1 MLVEL
6 FLLSS
11 LLTEELPV
19 HVEKHP
25 PTTQFVAFDP
35 RQPPADVEK
44 LQHGEDAL
52 TQMLFNCTV
61 KLKYNT
67 IDEQQRGDGKWH
79 VMAKLDDVTVIL
91 ELTNKIYLPEHAND
105 KLRAHELGHAR
116 INGMIYQDAETAARS
131 AAANA
136 LKRRWEAD
144 GADPDAAG
152 KAATDKAVNAICNRY
167 LKSTADKAFRIG
179 EIYDDLTKHGTNAK
193 QEDDAIREAT
203 QKYAEEKR

>member
-1 MLVEL
+1 MLLTLVL
-6 FLLSS
+6 FTS
-11 LLTEELPV
+11 LLTEDLPV

-25 PTTQFVAFDP
+25 PTTQFVSFDP
-35 RQPPADVEK
+35 GHPPADVEK
-44 LQHGEDAL
+44 LQHGENAL

-61 KLKYNT
+61 KLKYNA
-67 IDEQQRGDGKWH
+67 IDRREGEDGKWH
-79 VMAKLDDVTVIL
+79 VVAQLDDVTVIL
-91 ELTNKIYLPEHAND
+91 ELMNKIYLPEHANA

-116 INGMIYQDAETAARS
+116 INGMIYQDAETAARR
-131 AAANA
+131 AAENA
-136 LKRRWEAD
+136 LHRKWEAD

-167 LKSTADKAFRIG
+167 LKATADKAFRIG

-193 QEDDAIREAT
+193 QEDDAIREAM